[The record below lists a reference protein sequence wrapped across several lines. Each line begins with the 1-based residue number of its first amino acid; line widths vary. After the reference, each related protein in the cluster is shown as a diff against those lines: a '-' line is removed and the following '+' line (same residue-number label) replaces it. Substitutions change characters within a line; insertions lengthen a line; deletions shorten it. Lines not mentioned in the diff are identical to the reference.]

1 MAQTTENRNVEE
13 FPTSMDFLD
22 ENYKKE
28 ILLKLSPALR
38 STWEICQVNFFHA
51 VYSWQMTQMVEIVDF
66 FSS

>member
-51 VYSWQMTQMVEIVDF
+51 VYS
-66 FSS
+66 